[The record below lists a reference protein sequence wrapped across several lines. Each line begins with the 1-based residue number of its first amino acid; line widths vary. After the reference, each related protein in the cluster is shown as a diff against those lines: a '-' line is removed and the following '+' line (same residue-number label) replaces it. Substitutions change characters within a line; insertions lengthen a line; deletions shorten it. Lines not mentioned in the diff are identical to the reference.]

1 MGARVPDGSGES
13 VDIPGLSAR
22 PALVAL
28 GVVVLVVGGF
38 LGWSRFAPYGM
49 STAEAEAAVHAMR
62 GADAE
67 VFYLGEEVDGLRLAD
82 IVDPED
88 GGRLIFEYGR
98 CMDHDEGGC
107 NRPLNVQSVAAPWS
121 VDETRPTPDS
131 CVREVLGQGNE
142 VLIGG
147 SRVEIVY
154 WRGASYGYDTDFA
167 RARALVPQLRAVGQ
181 PAPSECGEPTP

>member
-1 MGARVPDGSGES
+1 M
-13 VDIPGLSAR
+13 SAR

-28 GVVVLVVGGF
+28 GVLVLAVGAL

-49 STAEAEAAVHAMR
+49 STAEAEAAVRAMR
-62 GADAE
+62 GVDAE
-67 VFYLGEEVDGLRLAD
+67 FFYLGEEVDGLRLAEV
-82 IVDPED
+82 VDPGD

-107 NRPLNVQSVAAPWS
+107 NRPLNVLSVAAPYS
-121 VDETRPTPDS
+121 ADDSAATSTP
-131 CVREVLGQGNE
+131 CVREVLGRGNE

-154 WRGASYGYDTDFA
+154 WRAAPYGYDTDFG
-167 RARALVPQLRAVGQ
+167 RSRALVPQLRAVGE
-181 PAPSECGEPTP
+181 PAPSDCGEPAS

>member
-1 MGARVPDGSGES
+1 MGARAPDGSGEAG
-13 VDIPGLSAR
+13 DAQGMSAR

-28 GVVVLVVGGF
+28 AVVVLVAGAF
-38 LGWSRFAPYGM
+38 LGWSRFGPYGM
-49 STAEAEAAVHAMR
+49 STAEAEAAVHQMR

-67 VFYLGEEVDGLRLAD
+67 FFYLGEESDGLRLAD
-82 IVDPED
+82 IVDPDD

-107 NRPLNVQSVAAPWS
+107 NRPLNVLSVASSSS
-121 VDETRPTPDS
+121 VDDTQETPDS
-131 CVREVLGQGNE
+131 CVRQVLGQGNE

-154 WRGASYGYDTDFA
+154 WRGASYGYDTDFP
-167 RARALVPQLRAVGQ
+167 RSRALVPQLRAVGQ
-181 PAPSECGEPTP
+181 PAPSTCGEPTS

>member
-1 MGARVPDGSGES
+1 M
-13 VDIPGLSAR
+13 SAR

-28 GVVVLVVGGF
+28 GVVVLAVLAF
-38 LGWSRFAPYGM
+38 LGWSRFAPSGM
-49 STAEAEAAVHAMR
+49 SPAAAAAAVHQMR

-67 VFYLGEEVDGLRLAD
+67 FFYLGEEADGLLLAD
-82 IVDPED
+82 VVDPGD

-107 NRPLNVQSVAAPWS
+107 NRPLNVLSVAAPS
-121 VDETRPTPDS
+121 NVDETQPTVDS

-147 SRVEIVY
+147 PGSRSST
-154 WRGASYGYDTDFA
+154 GARRRTGTTPTSHGPA
-167 RARALVPQLRAVGQ
+167 RWFR
-181 PAPSECGEPTP
+181 SCGPWAS